1 MSQWGKPY
9 KPIMG
14 IPVTWGMSIGTRI
27 ESRLKELGISQA
39 ELARRVMVDQSTI
52 NGLVRGHSQSSK
64 HLHRIARELQT
75 TAAYLSGE
83 TDDPQAEAPVPQL
96 DHAERELL
104 DLFRQLAGDERTA
117 VSLIVRRLVDS
128 AAPQNVPDY
137 PIKATVRD
145 RRRTS
150 TVHDEPHTYR
160 ARA

>member
-52 NGLVRGHSQSSK
+52 NGLIRGHSQSSK

-83 TDDPQAEAPVPQL
+83 TDDPQADAPVQQL

-104 DLFRQLAGDERTA
+104 AMFRSLDGDERTA
-117 VSLIVRRLVDS
+117 ISLIVRRLVACAEDS
-128 AAPQNVPDY
+128 DPPRRVAVRQRTR
-137 PIKATVRD
+137 PIAL
-145 RRRTS
+145 
-150 TVHDEPHTYR
+150 HDEPHTYK
-160 ARA
+160 AQA

>member
-1 MSQWGKPY
+1 
-9 KPIMG
+9 MG

-39 ELARRVMVDQSTI
+39 ELARRVTVDQSTI
-52 NGLVRGHSQSSK
+52 NGLIRGHSRSSK

-83 TDDPQAEAPVPQL
+83 TDDPQAEVPAQQL

-117 VSLIVRRLVDS
+117 ICLIVRRLVAS
-128 AAPQNVPDY
+128 ASPKGVPDY
-137 PIKATVRD
+137 ERQPTMRD
-145 RRRTS
+145 RRRES

>member
-1 MSQWGKPY
+1 
-9 KPIMG
+9 MG

-52 NGLVRGHSQSSK
+52 NGLIRGHSRSSK

-83 TDDPQAEAPVPQL
+83 TDDPQADAPVQQL

-128 AAPQNVPDY
+128 AAPQPVPEY
-137 PIKATVRD
+137 PRETAMRD